1 MSAGL
6 GEVSR
11 LGRAALA
18 WRLGLVVLLLV
29 AALAVR
35 GSGVLRPEA
44 SGLPP
49 LPGAAEVLPGLVRA
63 GEPQEADLV
72 KLVQDNGFRAVV
84 DVEPGGPALA
94 DVEEEAV
101 ATGLGITYL
110 RLPVAP
116 GGVPSAAQLETV
128 AGLLDAVRPTES
140 RPVLLHDEN
149 GAGPVLVLS
158 AQLQLLRGVPLDT
171 ALGTLRAAGTE
182 PSAEQVGALRE
193 LASVVEG
200 RAGRGSQV
208 SPAER
213 VP

>member
-11 LGRAALA
+11 LARTALA
-18 WRLGLVVLLLV
+18 WRLGAVVLLLV
-29 AALAVR
+29 AALVVR

-49 LPGAAEVLPGLVRA
+49 LPGAAEVFPGLVRA

-72 KLVQDNGFRAVV
+72 RLVQDNGFSAVV
-84 DVEPGGPALA
+84 DVEPGGPVLA

-110 RLPVAP
+110 RLPVAAD
-116 GGVPSAAQLETV
+116 GMPSAAQLQAV
-128 AGLLDAVRPTES
+128 ADLLDVVRPTES

-158 AQLQLLRGVPLDT
+158 AQLQLLRGAPPEV
-171 ALGTLRAAGTE
+171 ALETLGAGGSE
-182 PSAEQVGALRE
+182 PTAEQVGALRE
-193 LASVVEG
+193 VASVVEG
-200 RAGRGSQV
+200 RAGRV
-208 SPAER
+208 S
-213 VP
+213 